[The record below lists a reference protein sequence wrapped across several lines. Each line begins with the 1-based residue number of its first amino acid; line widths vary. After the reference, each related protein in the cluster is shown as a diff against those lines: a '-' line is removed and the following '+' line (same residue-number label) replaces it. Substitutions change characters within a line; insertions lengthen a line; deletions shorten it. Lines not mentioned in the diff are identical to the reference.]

1 MGSGTEMLVGTA
13 EVGSGRGRAGLG
25 SRGSSGR
32 SRKASARSNGMG
44 NIVKVT
50 GDLSACEPR

>member
-1 MGSGTEMLVGTA
+1 MGSGTEMLVETA
-13 EVGSGRGRAGLG
+13 EAGMDLGRAGSG
-25 SRGSSGR
+25 SLGSSGR